1 MDSVSLMGECGFA
14 CGGIGAGAIR
24 WLCELWCR
32 DCVFSVL
39 VGGFR
44 RSLLIS
50 FVGMFGFLG
59 GGGCDGGGVVIVGGL
74 I

>member
-1 MDSVSLMGECGFA
+1 MGECGFA